1 MILLREDFN
10 YPSKSEI
17 DKISNEIPRIDILGF
32 KYTSKTKAI
41 FSGILNEEV
50 KRIDHLFWW
59 DYCLGNRFG
68 RLRQT
73 FEYILVHYMRGI
85 TELNNPKSPRETAN
99 TLLVDYYSE
108 AFYYFYFTS
117 LDIIAQIINVYFRL
131 NIDEDKVD
139 FTKIK
144 IKETKVKHLLDQF
157 YEYNKQS
164 RELRNTFTHRFSPT
178 MGDFRAQT
186 VMGEDDQNILGFGSN
201 KQIALDTIV
210 CDIKN
215 AMRMLS
221 TLLDQLRNYLK
232 SDIENN
238 SYLFE

>member
-85 TELNNPKSPRETAN
+85 TEL
-99 TLLVDYYSE
+99 
-108 AFYYFYFTS
+108 
-117 LDIIAQIINVYFRL
+117 
-131 NIDEDKVD
+131 
-139 FTKIK
+139 
-144 IKETKVKHLLDQF
+144 
-157 YEYNKQS
+157 
-164 RELRNTFTHRFSPT
+164 
-178 MGDFRAQT
+178 
-186 VMGEDDQNILGFGSN
+186 
-201 KQIALDTIV
+201 
-210 CDIKN
+210 
-215 AMRMLS
+215 
-221 TLLDQLRNYLK
+221 
-232 SDIENN
+232 
-238 SYLFE
+238 

>member
-144 IKETKVKHLLDQF
+144 IKETKVKHLLEQF

-238 SYLFE
+238 TYLFE

>member
-144 IKETKVKHLLDQF
+144 IKETKVKHLLEQF

>member
-59 DYCLGNRFG
+59 DHCLANRLG

-73 FEYILVHYMRGI
+73 FEYLLVHHMRGI
-85 TELNNPKSPRETAN
+85 TELSNPKSPKEAAN
-99 TLLVDYYSE
+99 TLLLDYYSDV
-108 AFYYFYFTS
+108 FYYFYFSS
-117 LDIIAQIINVYFRL
+117 LDIIAQILNVYFRL
-131 NIDEDKVD
+131 KIEEDKVD
-139 FTKIK
+139 FTRIK
-144 IKETKVKHLLDQF
+144 NKKTPVKELLDFF
-157 YEYNKQS
+157 YKFNEPS
-164 RELRNTFTHRFSPT
+164 RNFRNTFTHRFSPT
-178 MGDFRAQT
+178 MGDFRAKT
-186 VMGEDDQNILGFGSN
+186 VMGEDDQNILGFGTK
-201 KQIALDTIV
+201 KQVALDTIV
-210 CDIKN
+210 CNIKN
-215 AMRMLS
+215 AMKMLS
-221 TLLDQLRNYLK
+221 TLLDELRNYLK

-238 SYLFE
+238 TYLFE

>member
-1 MILLREDFN
+1 MILLREDFK
-10 YPSKSEI
+10 YPSNDEI
-17 DKISNEIPRIDILGF
+17 DVISNEIPSVVNFGF
-32 KYTSKTKAI
+32 KNLKETEL
-41 FSGILNEEV
+41 FLDGLPNEEV

-144 IKETKVKHLLDQF
+144 IKETKVKHLLEQF